1 MTRKFPLWERYRQ
14 AWGKAWAE
22 RLQTREGEC
31 QRHEQAFLPA
41 VLALQA
47 RPPHPTPQL
56 LQKMLLGALGLLLL
70 WACLGQVDVVATATG
85 KVVPSGKSKVIQASE
100 IALVKAIHVEDG
112 QRVQAGQLLVELDAQ
127 GTQAD
132 VTRWRSDLLSA
143 NVDAARAQAMLDAIR
158 DQREPELLA
167 SSISDADGQQL
178 AKAKRWLDGQFL
190 ELRSS
195 VDQAAADIERLGAE
209 IRGVEAAV
217 LSLQQSLP
225 IARQLAS
232 DYQLLWQEKS
242 VPKHAF
248 FEKEQRRIDQERE
261 LALTRLRV
269 EELQAAR
276 KSALSRRESVIA
288 QARRSMLDLLNES
301 QQRAMA
307 VSQEL
312 AKADVRHGLR
322 QLTAPVAGTIQQL
335 AIHTRGGVV
344 TQAQALMIVVPDD
357 QPVEVEALIDNK
369 DIGFIRPGQP
379 VEVKIET
386 FTFTR
391 YGVVEGSVNSLSKDA
406 IEDEQGRL
414 RYSAR
419 ISLKDSVINIHG
431 RPEPLFAGMA
441 AKVEIKTDRRSV
453 VSYFLGPLQEYAR
466 ESLAER

>member
-1 MTRKFPLWERYRQ
+1 MIKKSPLFQRYCHALRE
-14 AWGKAWAE
+14 AWKA
-22 RLQTREGEC
+22 RLQPHTHDC
-31 QRHEQAFLPA
+31 QQHEQAFLPA

-47 RPPHPTPQL
+47 QPPHPTPRLFQKVL
-56 LQKMLLGALGLLLL
+56 LVALGLVLL

-112 QRVQAGQLLVELDAQ
+112 QRVREGQLLVELDAQ

-143 NVDAARAQAMLDAIR
+143 DVDAARAQAMLEAIR
-158 DQREPELLA
+158 EQREPELLA
-167 SSISDADGQQL
+167 TSIPDADMQQL
-178 AKAKRWLDGQFL
+178 AKAKRWLNGQFL

-195 VDQAAADIERLGAE
+195 VDQASADIERLAAE

-217 LSLQQSLP
+217 LSLQRSLP
-225 IARQLAS
+225 IARQLAT
-232 DYQLLWQEKS
+232 DYKLLWQENS

-312 AKADVRHGLR
+312 AKADMRHGLR
-322 QLTAPVAGTIQQL
+322 QLTAPVAGTVQQL
-335 AIHTRGGVV
+335 AIHTKGGVV

-357 QPVEVEALIDNK
+357 QPVEIEALIDNK

-391 YGVVEGSVNSLSKDA
+391 YGVVGGTVTSLSRDA
-406 IEDEQGRL
+406 IEGEQGQL

-419 ISLKDSVINIHG
+419 IGLKNSVINIHG
-431 RPEPLFAGMA
+431 QPERLFAGMA

-453 VSYFLGPLQEYAR
+453 ISYFLSPLQEYAQ

>member
-1 MTRKFPLWERYRQ
+1 MTRRSPLLKRYRQ
-14 AWGKAWAE
+14 AWREAWKTRLVPLEYECARQE
-22 RLQTREGEC
+22 R
-31 QRHEQAFLPA
+31 AFLPA
-41 VLALQA
+41 ALALQA
-47 RPPHPTPQL
+47 EPPHPAPQI
-56 LQKMLLGALGLLLL
+56 LQKILLGALALLLI
-70 WACLGQVDVVATATG
+70 WACLGKVDVVATASG
-85 KVVPSGKSKVIQASE
+85 KVVTSGKSKVIQASE
-100 IALVKAIHVEDG
+100 IASVKAIHVEDG
-112 QRVQAGQLLVELDAQ
+112 QRVQRGQLLVELDAQ

-143 NVDAARAQAMLDAIR
+143 NVDAARAQALLEAISEN
-158 DQREPELLA
+158 REPQLL
-167 SSISDADGQQL
+167 SSVLPDADAQQL
-178 AKAKRWLDGQFL
+178 ARAKRWLSGQYL

-195 VDQAAADIERLGAE
+195 LDQASADIDRLGAE

-217 LSLQQSLP
+217 LSLRESLP

-232 DYQLLWQEKS
+232 DYKLLWGENS

-261 LALTRLRV
+261 LALTSLRV
-269 EELQAAR
+269 EELQA
-276 KSALSRRESVIA
+276 SRRAAQSRHQSIIA

-301 QQRAMA
+301 QQRAIA

-312 AKADVRHGLR
+312 SKADVRHGLR
-322 QLTAPVAGTIQQL
+322 RLTAPVAGTVQQL

-344 TQAQALMIVVPDD
+344 TQAQALMMVVPDD

-369 DIGFIRPGQP
+369 DIGFVRPGQP
-379 VEVKIET
+379 VEIKLET

-391 YGVVEGSVNSLSKDA
+391 YGVVEGSVSSVSRDA
-406 IEDEQGRL
+406 IEDERGRL

-419 ISLKDSVINIHG
+419 IALKNDAINIG
-431 RPEPLFAGMA
+431 GVPEALLAGMA

-453 VSYFLGPLQEYAR
+453 ISYFLGPLQEYAQ